1 MATEDNYSH
10 NKDGLVYSS
19 ESPDISEL
27 CYEFS
32 RSVNGGVSTTSLA
45 DVDDIRYNRWVGQ
58 SRDSKKWS
66 KNLGEGKIAYPFE
79 GASDVKVLM
88 ADETI
93 NTIKETLMNAFYR
106 CKVSV
111 QPIESSSKEESAT
124 VNVLMDWLVN
134 NRLRSQLSREAELI
148 ADYAL
153 NYGWSV
159 GHVIWEQ
166 KMATRYQ
173 IVRAEEI
180 MQIVQQAVQSNPES
194 IIKDLPSAIQDPKQ
208 VDYATDIISQFIV
221 GVKRS
226 DIKKAVK
233 QLREEGEA
241 KIPEVYVSRNQP
253 TIIALKPYEDISFP
267 PETINLQ
274 DARVIFR
281 RCFMTERELRSNAA
295 VLGWNND
302 FVEAAVHTAGK
313 ETFYT
318 DYSQRVTDKLQRM
331 SDRKANLIEICYA
344 YVKSINEEG
353 MEGVYQTIFC
363 PQIKNQ
369 ELYAS
374 HELLGYA
381 HGKYPFVLYRR
392 ENNERKVVECR
403 GVTEIAES
411 EQIQVKAQ
419 LDALRDR
426 TSLTTM
432 PPLLVKARRLGF
444 NNIGPAVQVPVT
456 SPDDMR
462 WMPPPSGDAGLPFQ
476 IIQNAEIKHCSY
488 FGIPHPSVHP
498 QRTQNTQQ
506 AVINNWLNFWR
517 EVFADIMALEL
528 QFATPEQ
535 IASITG
541 GGSVQQ
547 NASSISN
554 AFDITATFDARD
566 LDNEWVIKKMQ
577 AYNQAIL
584 PADRSGIVNTDE
596 LLKGWISQI
605 DPSNAN
611 VVIVDKATA
620 SQKLYKDA
628 KSDVGL
634 MMLGIEAD
642 YVENDPTA
650 ATKLQY
656 IQDLLSKNPVAQ
668 QQMQK
673 DPHFRELLDN
683 YVKNLN
689 MSVMQQQNKQIGRTG
704 VTPVA
709 QQAGQNIQQSIQQG
723 EQMQQQAESEQQMP
737 Q

>member
-1 MATEDNYSH
+1 MNPDSLYQR
-10 NKDGLVYSS
+10 NKDALVYSS
-19 ESPDISEL
+19 DTPDISEL

-32 RSVNGGVSTTSLA
+32 RSVNGGVSTTALA

-106 CKVSV
+106 CKISV
-111 QPIESSSKEESAT
+111 TPTEASAKDEAAT
-124 VNVLMDWLVN
+124 VSTLMEWLVN
-134 NRLRSQLSREAELI
+134 NRLRSQLSKEAELI

-153 NYGWSV
+153 NYGWAV

-166 KMATRYQ
+166 KTSTRYQ
-173 IVRAEEI
+173 VIRMEEI
-180 MQIVQQAVQSNPES
+180 VQIVQQALQQNPQAS
-194 IIKDLPSAIQDPKQ
+194 IKDLPEAIMNPEMA
-208 VDYATDIISQFIV
+208 DYATDLISQYIV
-221 GVKRS
+221 GVKRKEV
-226 DIKKAVK
+226 KKAVK

-241 KIPEVYVSRNQP
+241 RIPEVYVSKNQP

-267 PETINLQ
+267 PETISLQ

-281 RCFMTERELRSNAA
+281 RCFMTEREIRANAA
-295 VLGWNND
+295 VLEWNND
-302 FVEAAVHTAGK
+302 WVEAAVNTAGK

-331 SDRKANLIEICYA
+331 SDRKANLIEVCYA
-344 YVKSINEEG
+344 YSKSLDEDG
-353 MEGVYQTIFC
+353 MEGVYQTVFC
-363 PQIKNQ
+363 PQVKNSD
-369 ELYAS
+369 LYAS

-392 ENNERKVVECR
+392 ENNERRVVECR

-419 LDALRDR
+419 LDSLRDR

-462 WMPPPSGDAGLPFQ
+462 WMPPPSGDANLPFQ

-506 AVINNWLNFWR
+506 AVINNWLSFWR
-517 EVFADIMALEL
+517 EVFSDVMSLEL
-528 QFATPEQ
+528 QFATPEE
-535 IASITG
+535 IDTITG
-541 GGSVQQ
+541 GRQVRQ

-554 AFDITATFDARD
+554 NYEITANFDARD

-584 PADRSGIVNTDE
+584 PADRSGVVNTDE
-596 LLKGWISQI
+596 LLKGWINQI

-628 KSDVGL
+628 KSDIGL

-650 ATKLQY
+650 ESKLQY
-656 IQDLLSKNPVAQ
+656 IQDLLGKNPVAQ
-668 QQMQK
+668 AQMQK
-673 DPHFRELLDN
+673 DPHFRALLDN
-683 YVKNLN
+683 YVKNLQ
-689 MSVMQQQNKQIGRTG
+689 MSVMQQRNKQIGRTG

-709 QQAGQNIQQSIQQG
+709 QQASQNIQG
-723 EQMQQQAESEQQMP
+723 ALKQAEEAQNQAEQEQQV